1 MSIKDSNV
9 AIEELLATQV
19 IRRGRLLSGTD
30 SSVARIVI
38 EKMCINCCGGRWEF
52 GTYFFLDDG
61 INVYLKFDDISTGEQ
76 VLEKFNFSKSEVE
89 DFVFKYIGNENIK
102 LEEVVEVKEEIKK
115 VEKKI
120 SRKSKDNNL
129 VQMSLF

>member
-30 SSVARIVI
+30 SSATRIVI